1 MISSRI
7 NISSLLILIIAIST
21 ASCIPKKKLIYLQED
36 KDNEAVDT
44 YTNFRPE
51 KKIQPFDNLYINV
64 SSIDEKT
71 ANIFSRDTRSLT
83 NVDLISY
90 TVDQS
95 GNINFPFV
103 GEIFIKNMTLE
114 EAQEKIE
121 REVGQY
127 LSNISI
133 TVKFVNNRV
142 ALLGE
147 VRRPGE

>member
-7 NISSLLILIIAIST
+7 NISRLLILIIAIST

-95 GNINFPFV
+95 GNINRF
-103 GEIFIKNMTLE
+103 NLT
-114 EAQEKIE
+114 
-121 REVGQY
+121 
-127 LSNISI
+127 
-133 TVKFVNNRV
+133 T
-142 ALLGE
+142 
-147 VRRPGE
+147 